1 MQVNEFYSSLVNRYD
16 SVKGESMFTLFT
28 MFTLGPNAQQT
39 ADKLGENFSTLLKGL
54 KGFKSLTMFRD
65 DDTGE
70 CGGLSLW
77 ESKEDAEAA
86 LETTGAALKDARA
99 AWLRNG
105 PSAAFT
111 RCGR

>member
-1 MQVNEFYSSLVNRYD
+1 MYS
-16 SVKGESMFTLFT
+16 LFT

-54 KGFKSLTMFRD
+54 KGYKSLTMFRN

-86 LETTGAALKDARA
+86 LETTGSALKDALGDVVKERPKRGVYEVWRIDEA
-99 AWLRNG
+99 D
-105 PSAAFT
+105 
-111 RCGR
+111 